1 MNRSP
6 LWDDGPGPLSLGEL
20 WRGALATGP
29 SSVPPLESVIQTDKS
44 IDLPTV
50 EATPITAV
58 VQDHRLVR
66 PSAMFVA
73 RRGAKF
79 DAHALLPA
87 AARGGAG
94 VLVGELPWAELPLA
108 DPAEQPAAPY
118 LRVPNTRAALPHLAA
133 AFERHPSSRL
143 RVLGVTGTDGKTTT
157 SYLLHWLLLEDG
169 AAALLSTAGIRLG
182 EAELEP
188 LSGHF
193 TTPEATEVQALLG
206 RFLRGGASRVV
217 LESSSHGFSLH
228 RLDAVEYAVGVVT
241 NLTPEH
247 LDHHGTLDEY
257 RDAKATLVRRA
268 ATAVVNLDDE
278 HAPYFLA
285 EARAAGRKTVTF
297 GASQGA
303 DVRIGRVTS
312 MPGRLEFE
320 LAVFGVPLVASLP
333 MVGSFN
339 AWNAAGSVAAAAL
352 EGARP
357 EAAVARLATFP
368 GVPGRMQVVQAEPI
382 TVIVD
387 FAHTAPA
394 LAKALAAVR
403 GAGGR
408 LIVVVG
414 AAGERDPGKRAPIG
428 REARLGA
435 DVAVFTEEDSRSESI
450 DAILAEIAA
459 GAAAAGGRAGVDYLL
474 EPDRPT
480 AIRRAVRLARPGDV
494 VLLAGKGHER
504 TLERASETLA
514 WDEASE
520 ARAALA
526 ELGG

>member
-1 MNRSP
+1 MSMPRNERAP
-6 LWDDGPGPLSLGEL
+6 LWDAGPGPLPLGDL
-20 WRGALATGP
+20 WRAAAVTGP
-29 SSVPPLESVIQTDKS
+29 AAIPPLASAVQTGLAITFEGLD
-44 IDLPTV
+44 
-50 EATPITAV
+50 ATRITAV
-58 VQDHRLVR
+58 AQDHRAVR
-66 PSAMFVA
+66 PGALFVA

-79 DAHALLPA
+79 DAHSLLPEAARAGA
-87 AARGGAG
+87 AA
-94 VLVGELPWAELPLA
+94 LVGELGAHELAHAPTV
-108 DPAEQPAAPY
+108 PY
-118 LRVPNTRAALPHLAA
+118 LRVPDTRAALPHLAA
-133 AFERHPSSRL
+133 AFERHPSSRM

-157 SYLLHWLLLEDG
+157 SYLLHWLLLAGRE
-169 AAALLSTAGIRLG
+169 AALLSTAGIRLG
-182 EAELEP
+182 HVELEP

-206 RFLRGGASRVV
+206 RFLRGGASHVV

-228 RLDAVEYAVGVVT
+228 RLDAVEYAVGVFT

-247 LDHHGTLDEY
+247 LDHHGTLSDY

-268 ATAVVNLDDE
+268 ATAAVNLDDE
-278 HAPYFLA
+278 HSPYFLA
-285 EARAAGRKTVTF
+285 AARAAGRRTVTF
-297 GASQGA
+297 GSAAGA
-303 DVRIGRVTS
+303 DVRIGHLS
-312 MPGRLEFE
+312 SSPGRLEFE
-320 LAVFGVPLVASLP
+320 LEVFGARATARLP
-333 MVGSFN
+333 MVGAFN
-339 AWNAAGSVAAAAL
+339 AWNAAGAVAAAVV
-352 EGARP
+352 EGVAP

-368 GVPGRMQVVQAEPI
+368 GVPGRMQVVQAEPA

-403 GAGGR
+403 REGHR

-435 DVAVFTEEDSRSESI
+435 DVAVFTEEDSRSESTA
-450 DAILAEIAA
+450 AILAEIGA
-459 GAAAAGGRAGVDYLL
+459 GAAAAGGREGVDYVL
-474 EPDRPT
+474 EPDRRA
-480 AIRRAVRLARPGDV
+480 AIRRGVELARPGDV

-504 TLERASETLA
+504 TLERSGETLA

-526 ELGG
+526 GAGA